1 MQNCVVFRA
10 GEAMRGI
17 SAIYRVQVA
26 GQRGTLQISVGRN
39 GEPGSIEEFKLARNA
54 EPSEAA
60 WEAARQWLKQGQEMW
75 LRRNPGRVS

>member
-60 WEAARQWLKQGQEMW
+60 REAVRQWLAAGQ
-75 LRRNPGRVS
+75 RRWRERDSK